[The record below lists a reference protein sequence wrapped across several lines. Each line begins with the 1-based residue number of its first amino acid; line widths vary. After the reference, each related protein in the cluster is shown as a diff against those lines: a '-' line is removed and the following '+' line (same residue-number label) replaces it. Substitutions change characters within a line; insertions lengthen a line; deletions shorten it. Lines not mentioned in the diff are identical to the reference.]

1 MPGLRVEVDGE
12 KGFSGMMENGALL
25 LRKGPKKV
33 RMPFSEISSVARG
46 RRHRY
51 GRTMFWIGIALLPAL
66 GLGAIPLAIYYYS
79 GYDALVIGYHRRKY
93 AISGEGRTLRVI
105 RERIGRNRK
114 DLDTS
119 SEE

>member
-1 MPGLRVEVDGE
+1 MFFKIILIHISQDFVI
-12 KGFSGMMENGALL
+12 AIL

-33 RMPFSEISSVARG
+33 RMPFSEISSVQRG

-51 GRTMFWIGIALLPAL
+51 GKTMLWIGITLLPAL
-66 GLGAIPLAIYYYS
+66 GLGAIPLAIYYSS

-93 AISGEGRTLRVI
+93 AISGEERALRII